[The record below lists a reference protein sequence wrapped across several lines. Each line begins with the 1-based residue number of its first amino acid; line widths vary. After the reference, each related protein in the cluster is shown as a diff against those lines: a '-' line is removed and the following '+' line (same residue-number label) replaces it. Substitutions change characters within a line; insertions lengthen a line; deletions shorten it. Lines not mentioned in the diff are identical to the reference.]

1 MIITTYFHF
10 TLRRFAK
17 KQYDAKKKDSFL
29 ADNGFFSF
37 FSRSERNHLQNS
49 ASKQW
54 LSMCNL
60 DKIVDRCKKG
70 DRKAG
75 EQLYHMFSAKMFAVC
90 IQYSKSR
97 EEAEDNL
104 QDGFIKVLESIGQY
118 KGKGSFEGWMK
129 RIFINTALEKFRK
142 NRSVQVV
149 EEVPEVVDED
159 DVDDDVSIPPEVLF
173 EFVNQLPEKYR
184 LVFNLYVME
193 DMQHKEIAALLGI
206 SDGTS
211 KSNLARAKEILKRKI
226 NAYLRDE

>member
-1 MIITTYFHF
+1 MV
-10 TLRRFAK
+10 L
-17 KQYDAKKKDSFL
+17 
-29 ADNGFFSF
+29 
-37 FSRSERNHLQNS
+37 
-49 ASKQW
+49 SKYW
-54 LSMCNL
+54 SLLTNTS
-60 DKIVDRCKKG
+60 
-70 DRKAG
+70 
-75 EQLYHMFSAKMFAVC
+75 
-90 IQYSKSR
+90 
-97 EEAEDNL
+97 
-104 QDGFIKVLESIGQY
+104 
-118 KGKGSFEGWMK
+118 EGWMK

-159 DVDDDVSIPPEVLF
+159 DFDNDVSIPPEVLF
-173 EFVNQLPEKYR
+173 EFVNELPEKYR

>member
-1 MIITTYFHF
+1 
-10 TLRRFAK
+10 
-17 KQYDAKKKDSFL
+17 
-29 ADNGFFSF
+29 
-37 FSRSERNHLQNS
+37 
-49 ASKQW
+49 
-54 LSMCNL
+54 
-60 DKIVDRCKKG
+60 
-70 DRKAG
+70 
-75 EQLYHMFSAKMFAVC
+75 
-90 IQYSKSR
+90 
-97 EEAEDNL
+97 
-104 QDGFIKVLESIGQY
+104 
-118 KGKGSFEGWMK
+118 MK

-159 DVDDDVSIPPEVLF
+159 DFDNDVSIPPEVLF

>member
-1 MIITTYFHF
+1 
-10 TLRRFAK
+10 
-17 KQYDAKKKDSFL
+17 
-29 ADNGFFSF
+29 
-37 FSRSERNHLQNS
+37 
-49 ASKQW
+49 
-54 LSMCNL
+54 MCNL

-75 EQLYHMFSAKMFAVC
+75 EQLYHMFSAKMFAIC

-159 DVDDDVSIPPEVLF
+159 DVDDDVSIPP
-173 EFVNQLPEKYR
+173 
-184 LVFNLYVME
+184 
-193 DMQHKEIAALLGI
+193 
-206 SDGTS
+206 
-211 KSNLARAKEILKRKI
+211 
-226 NAYLRDE
+226 

>member
-1 MIITTYFHF
+1 
-10 TLRRFAK
+10 
-17 KQYDAKKKDSFL
+17 
-29 ADNGFFSF
+29 
-37 FSRSERNHLQNS
+37 
-49 ASKQW
+49 
-54 LSMCNL
+54 MCNL

-104 QDGFIKVLESIGQY
+104 QDGFIKILESIRQY
-118 KGKGSFEGWMK
+118 TGKGSFEGWMK
-129 RIFINTALEKFRK
+129 RIFINTALEKYRK
-142 NRSVQVV
+142 NRSLQVV
-149 EEVPEVVDED
+149 EEVPEVMDED
-159 DVDDDVSIPPEVLF
+159 DIDDNLSIPSDVLL

-193 DMQHKEIAALLGI
+193 NMQHKEIAAMLGI

-211 KSNLARAKEILKRKI
+211 KSNLARAKDILKKKI

>member
-1 MIITTYFHF
+1 
-10 TLRRFAK
+10 
-17 KQYDAKKKDSFL
+17 
-29 ADNGFFSF
+29 
-37 FSRSERNHLQNS
+37 
-49 ASKQW
+49 
-54 LSMCNL
+54 MCNL
-60 DKIVDRCKKG
+60 DKIVERCKKG

-75 EQLYHMFSAKMFAVC
+75 EQLYNMFSAKMFAVC

-118 KGKGSFEGWMK
+118 KSKGSFEGWMK

-142 NRSVQVV
+142 NRTVQVV
-149 EEVPEVVDED
+149 EEVPEIADED
-159 DVDDDVSIPPEVLF
+159 DIDDDLSIPPEVLF
-173 EFVNQLPEKYR
+173 EFVNQLPEKYK

-211 KSNLARAKEILKRKI
+211 KSNLARAKDILKKKI

>member
-1 MIITTYFHF
+1 MIRTYFHSVAMSQVDI
-10 TLRRFAK
+10 LLVFA
-17 KQYDAKKKDSFL
+17 
-29 ADNGFFSF
+29 
-37 FSRSERNHLQNS
+37 
-49 ASKQW
+49 
-54 LSMCNL
+54 
-60 DKIVDRCKKG
+60 
-70 DRKAG
+70 
-75 EQLYHMFSAKMFAVC
+75 
-90 IQYSKSR
+90 
-97 EEAEDNL
+97 
-104 QDGFIKVLESIGQY
+104 
-118 KGKGSFEGWMK
+118 
-129 RIFINTALEKFRK
+129 
-142 NRSVQVV
+142 V

>member
-1 MIITTYFHF
+1 
-10 TLRRFAK
+10 
-17 KQYDAKKKDSFL
+17 
-29 ADNGFFSF
+29 
-37 FSRSERNHLQNS
+37 
-49 ASKQW
+49 
-54 LSMCNL
+54 
-60 DKIVDRCKKG
+60 
-70 DRKAG
+70 
-75 EQLYHMFSAKMFAVC
+75 
-90 IQYSKSR
+90 
-97 EEAEDNL
+97 
-104 QDGFIKVLESIGQY
+104 
-118 KGKGSFEGWMK
+118 MK

-149 EEVPEVVDED
+149 EEIPEVVDED

>member
-1 MIITTYFHF
+1 
-10 TLRRFAK
+10 
-17 KQYDAKKKDSFL
+17 
-29 ADNGFFSF
+29 
-37 FSRSERNHLQNS
+37 
-49 ASKQW
+49 
-54 LSMCNL
+54 MCNL
-60 DKIVDRCKKG
+60 DKIVARCKKG

-75 EQLYHMFSAKMFAVC
+75 EQLYQMFSAKMFAVC

-104 QDGFIKVLESIGQY
+104 QDGFIKVLESIDQY

-159 DVDDDVSIPPEVLF
+159 DFDNDVSIPPEVLF
-173 EFVNQLPEKYR
+173 EFVNELPEKYR

>member
-1 MIITTYFHF
+1 
-10 TLRRFAK
+10 
-17 KQYDAKKKDSFL
+17 
-29 ADNGFFSF
+29 
-37 FSRSERNHLQNS
+37 
-49 ASKQW
+49 
-54 LSMCNL
+54 MCNL

-149 EEVPEVVDED
+149 EEVPEVVDE
-159 DVDDDVSIPPEVLF
+159 
-173 EFVNQLPEKYR
+173 
-184 LVFNLYVME
+184 
-193 DMQHKEIAALLGI
+193 EIG
-206 SDGTS
+206 
-211 KSNLARAKEILKRKI
+211 RAHV
-226 NAYLRDE
+226 

>member
-1 MIITTYFHF
+1 
-10 TLRRFAK
+10 
-17 KQYDAKKKDSFL
+17 
-29 ADNGFFSF
+29 
-37 FSRSERNHLQNS
+37 
-49 ASKQW
+49 
-54 LSMCNL
+54 MCSL
-60 DKIVDRCKKG
+60 EKIVEKCRKG

-97 EEAEDNL
+97 E
-104 QDGFIKVLESIGQY
+104 GFIKVLESIGQY

-142 NRSVQVV
+142 NRSIQVV
-149 EEVPEVVDED
+149 EEIPEVVDED
-159 DVDDDVSIPPEVLF
+159 DVDDDVNIPPEVLF

-193 DMQHKEIAALLGI
+193 GMQHKEIAELLGI

>member
-1 MIITTYFHF
+1 
-10 TLRRFAK
+10 
-17 KQYDAKKKDSFL
+17 
-29 ADNGFFSF
+29 
-37 FSRSERNHLQNS
+37 
-49 ASKQW
+49 
-54 LSMCNL
+54 
-60 DKIVDRCKKG
+60 
-70 DRKAG
+70 
-75 EQLYHMFSAKMFAVC
+75 MFSAKMFAVC

-211 KSNLARAKEILKRKI
+211 KSNLAREKEILKRKI

>member
-1 MIITTYFHF
+1 
-10 TLRRFAK
+10 
-17 KQYDAKKKDSFL
+17 
-29 ADNGFFSF
+29 
-37 FSRSERNHLQNS
+37 
-49 ASKQW
+49 
-54 LSMCNL
+54 
-60 DKIVDRCKKG
+60 
-70 DRKAG
+70 
-75 EQLYHMFSAKMFAVC
+75 
-90 IQYSKSR
+90 
-97 EEAEDNL
+97 
-104 QDGFIKVLESIGQY
+104 
-118 KGKGSFEGWMK
+118 MK

-206 SDGTS
+206 TDGTS

>member
-1 MIITTYFHF
+1 
-10 TLRRFAK
+10 
-17 KQYDAKKKDSFL
+17 
-29 ADNGFFSF
+29 
-37 FSRSERNHLQNS
+37 
-49 ASKQW
+49 
-54 LSMCNL
+54 
-60 DKIVDRCKKG
+60 
-70 DRKAG
+70 
-75 EQLYHMFSAKMFAVC
+75 
-90 IQYSKSR
+90 
-97 EEAEDNL
+97 
-104 QDGFIKVLESIGQY
+104 
-118 KGKGSFEGWMK
+118 MK

-159 DVDDDVSIPPEVLF
+159 DIDDEVNIPPEVLF

>member
-1 MIITTYFHF
+1 
-10 TLRRFAK
+10 
-17 KQYDAKKKDSFL
+17 
-29 ADNGFFSF
+29 
-37 FSRSERNHLQNS
+37 
-49 ASKQW
+49 
-54 LSMCNL
+54 MCNL

-149 EEVPEVVDED
+149 EEIPEVVDED
-159 DVDDDVSIPPEVLF
+159 DVDRVCQSITGEIPAGL
-173 EFVNQLPEKYR
+173 QLVCHGRHATQGDSSITRYIR
-184 LVFNLYVME
+184 RYI
-193 DMQHKEIAALLGI
+193 EI
-206 SDGTS
+206 
-211 KSNLARAKEILKRKI
+211 
-226 NAYLRDE
+226 

>member
-1 MIITTYFHF
+1 
-10 TLRRFAK
+10 
-17 KQYDAKKKDSFL
+17 
-29 ADNGFFSF
+29 
-37 FSRSERNHLQNS
+37 
-49 ASKQW
+49 
-54 LSMCNL
+54 
-60 DKIVDRCKKG
+60 
-70 DRKAG
+70 
-75 EQLYHMFSAKMFAVC
+75 
-90 IQYSKSR
+90 
-97 EEAEDNL
+97 
-104 QDGFIKVLESIGQY
+104 
-118 KGKGSFEGWMK
+118 MK

-159 DVDDDVSIPPEVLF
+159 DFDNDVSIPPEVLF
-173 EFVNQLPEKYR
+173 EFVNELPEKYR